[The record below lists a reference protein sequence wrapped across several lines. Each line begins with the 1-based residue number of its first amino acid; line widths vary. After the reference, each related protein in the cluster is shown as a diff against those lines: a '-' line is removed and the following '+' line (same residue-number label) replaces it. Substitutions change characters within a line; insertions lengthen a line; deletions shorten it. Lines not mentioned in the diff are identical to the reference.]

1 MYQGKPEE
9 NPENREEMFSLS
21 NNEEDKEL
29 FARNKTTL
37 HKLSPHNHEVTESV
51 NKQLSNVF
59 NASFSTIT
67 HSATPTLK
75 GADLRTHI
83 RKVPCHPAAQAVLVP
98 YWRQIT
104 WLEPV

>member
-29 FARNKTTL
+29 FARNKTL

-75 GADLRTHI
+75 GAR
-83 RKVPCHPAAQAVLVP
+83 PANSHQKGALSSRSAGSAGS
-98 YWRQIT
+98 I
-104 WLEPV
+104 LEADHMA

>member
-37 HKLSPHNHEVTESV
+37 HKLSPQNHEVTESV

-75 GADLRTHI
+75 GAR
-83 RKVPCHPAAQAVLVP
+83 PANSHQKGALSSRSAGSAGS
-98 YWRQIT
+98 I
-104 WLEPV
+104 LEADHMA